1 MRMEYQQSLIVS
13 QQQATVKKTREEI
26 KQENLDF
33 LFDYVLNHN
42 ISQKMGD
49 KDDSSEDSSDF
60 NIFSELNQETPG
72 LDETQK
78 LLQTLKKQSSINL
91 TKAKE
96 TQEYKRRV
104 QMKKEN
110 ARNLRNKYV
119 PHEREKA
126 MRILLDEFS

>member
-1 MRMEYQQSLIVS
+1 MS

-60 NIFSELNQETPG
+60 NILGELNQETPG

-78 LLQTLKKQSSINL
+78 LL
-91 TKAKE
+91 
-96 TQEYKRRV
+96 
-104 QMKKEN
+104 
-110 ARNLRNKYV
+110 
-119 PHEREKA
+119 
-126 MRILLDEFS
+126 